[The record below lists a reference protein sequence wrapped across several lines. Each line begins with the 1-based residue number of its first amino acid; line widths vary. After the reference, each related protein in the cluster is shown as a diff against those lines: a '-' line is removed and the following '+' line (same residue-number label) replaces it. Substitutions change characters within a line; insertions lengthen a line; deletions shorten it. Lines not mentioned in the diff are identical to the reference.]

1 MKRFDNRAW
10 LFMLPSI
17 AILGFVGV
25 VPLVTVFN
33 YSFFDIFSLKQLL
46 WVGTQWYHD
55 ILSTERFYDAL
66 GRSILFSTIVL
77 CIQIPLGIGI
87 ALILPRSGWG
97 RSAALMLLAA
107 PLVVPSNMIPI
118 MWLNLL
124 NPATGFAARAF
135 AWLGVGFD
143 YKFNPLHTWLLLV
156 VMDTWHWLGLVVV
169 LAYSGLSGISP
180 AFYQAAA
187 IDGASRFQ
195 VFRYIELPKLG
206 GVLSM
211 AILLRFVDSFM
222 IYTEA
227 FRINAG
233 GPNNATTFLSLDLGE
248 DIQAYNYGLAAAR
261 SMIYFLMILI
271 VAWSFKTTIDSR
283 KNRLIVEHA

>member
-17 AILGFVGV
+17 AILAFVGI

-33 YSFFDIFSLKQLL
+33 YSFFDIFSLQQLF
-46 WVGTQWYHD
+46 WVGTKWYHD

-66 GRSILFSTIVL
+66 GRSILFSSIVL
-77 CIQIPLGIGI
+77 CIQIPLGVGI
-87 ALILPRSGWG
+87 ALILPRSGWL
-97 RSAALMLLAA
+97 RSAALILLAA

-124 NPATGFAARAF
+124 NPATGLAARAF
-135 AWLGVGFD
+135 AWLGASFD
-143 YKFNPLHTWLLLV
+143 YKFNPLHTWALLV

-169 LAYSGLSGISP
+169 LAYSGLSAISP

-187 IDGASRFQ
+187 IDGASRLQTFL
-195 VFRYIELPKLG
+195 YIELPKIG

-271 VAWSFKTTIDSR
+271 VAWSFKTTLDSR
-283 KNRLIVEHA
+283 RKIETLEHA

>member
-1 MKRFDNRAW
+1 MKPFDNRAW
-10 LFMLPSI
+10 LFMLP
-17 AILGFVGV
+17 AVAVLLFVGI

-33 YSFFDIFSLKQLL
+33 YSFFDIFSLQQLN
-46 WVGTQWYHD
+46 WVGVQWYRD

-66 GRSILFSTIVL
+66 ARSVVFSAIVL
-77 CIQIPLGIGI
+77 CVQIPLGVGI
-87 ALILPRSGWG
+87 ALILPRGGW
-97 RSAALMLLAA
+97 RQSVALMLLAA

-118 MWLNLL
+118 MWLNLIS
-124 NPATGFAARAF
+124 PAGLAGRTF
-135 AWLGVGFD
+135 AWLGIAFD
-143 YKFNPLHTWLLLV
+143 YKFNAIHTWLVLV
-156 VMDTWHWLGLVVV
+156 IMDTWHWLGLVVV
-169 LAYSGLSGISP
+169 LAYSGLSGIQP

-195 VFRYIELPKLG
+195 IFRHIELPKIG

-211 AILLRFVDSFM
+211 ALLLRFVDSFM

-233 GPNNATTFLSLDLGE
+233 GPNGATTFLSLDLGE
-248 DIQAYNYGLAAAR
+248 DIQGFNYGMAAAR

-271 VAWSFKTTIDSR
+271 VAWSFKTTMDGR
-283 KNRLIVEHA
+283 KKLQTVNRA